1 MQRILIVE
9 DSPTMRALLVS
20 ALEALDRPVKIT
32 EVASGFEAL
41 RELPRVAYD
50 LILTD
55 INMPDIN
62 GLELVSFVKNNAAFR
77 SIPLVIVS
85 TEGSERDRDKGLRLG
100 ADAYLVKPFAPETL
114 QQIAHDLLDR
124 SGRAARCDVA
134 QRSRKGRRGSKTDQ
148 EFVSE
153 AEEILDRMRQDLAD
167 LNEERVAGDDV
178 DPDVVNRLFRSAHSL
193 KGLAGLFGFDP
204 IQDLAHRVED
214 ILDGLRLGRVRL
226 ELSVVAL
233 IDESVHLFA
242 SLLEQIGNPDALA
255 AAIEPI
261 GQLAERIQAARE
273 APVATRSSVSSR
285 SIPRCCAR

>member
-124 SGRAARCDVA
+124 SR
-134 QRSRKGRRGSKTDQ
+134 RRG
-148 EFVSE
+148 
-153 AEEILDRMRQDLAD
+153 
-167 LNEERVAGDDV
+167 
-178 DPDVVNRLFRSAHSL
+178 
-193 KGLAGLFGFDP
+193 
-204 IQDLAHRVED
+204 
-214 ILDGLRLGRVRL
+214 
-226 ELSVVAL
+226 
-233 IDESVHLFA
+233 
-242 SLLEQIGNPDALA
+242 
-255 AAIEPI
+255 
-261 GQLAERIQAARE
+261 
-273 APVATRSSVSSR
+273 
-285 SIPRCCAR
+285 